1 MFGSGVGSM
10 HSFRLHQTEVTC
22 SASHHRSLPPGQRVS
37 CIHSIVG
44 RVVSTSDVDSLEK
57 RKRFCSFQELNSVCV
72 VATLV
77 SIGPFYN
84 AWNFLKLELFLIS
97 AIFPTNPDHVLL
109 DLFLPITINR
119 LVLKNSVC
127 KRPDALRGMQIATL
141 AMRRFAG
148 RNIISILN
156 A

>member
-1 MFGSGVGSM
+1 MFGSGVSSM
-10 HSFRLHQTEVTC
+10 HSLREVTC
-22 SASHHRSLPPGQRVS
+22 SASHYGSLPPGQRVS

-44 RVVSTSDVDSLEK
+44 RVVSTSDADGLEK
-57 RKRFCSFQELNSVCV
+57 RKRFCSFQESNSVCV
-72 VATLV
+72 VATLILICPSYSV
-77 SIGPFYN
+77 
-84 AWNFLKLELFLIS
+84 WNFLKLELFLIS
-97 AIFPTNPDHVLL
+97 AIFPTNPDHVL

-127 KRPDALRGMQIATL
+127 KRPDALRGMQITTL